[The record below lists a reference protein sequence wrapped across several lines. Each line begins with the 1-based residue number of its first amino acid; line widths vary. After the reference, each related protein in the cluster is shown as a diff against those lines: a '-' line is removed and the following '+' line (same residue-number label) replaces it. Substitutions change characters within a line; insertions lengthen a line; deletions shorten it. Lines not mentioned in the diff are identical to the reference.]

1 MFARPRARAPRLG
14 ARPGEGQRERRLF
27 FPRRLRQD
35 SGATVVASALRPP
48 RAAAVLW
55 ESGRAG
61 WRGSRCRQSGARRG
75 GGGRGEGGGGGRSG
89 GSRRSSSLLP
99 SAVAVDHLQVF
110 GGTGC
115 SEWEIE
121 KAPLTPLFLLRKR
134 ER

>member
-27 FPRRLRQD
+27 SPRRLRQD
-35 SGATVVASALRPP
+35 LGATVVASALRPP
-48 RAAAVLW
+48 RAAAVLL

-75 GGGRGEGGGGGRSG
+75 GGGRGEGGSGGRSG
-89 GSRRSSSLLP
+89 GSPRSSSLRP

-110 GGTGC
+110 GGTAVLSGKQKKHPPP
-115 SEWEIE
+115 S
-121 KAPLTPLFLLRKR
+121 LFSC
-134 ER
+134 